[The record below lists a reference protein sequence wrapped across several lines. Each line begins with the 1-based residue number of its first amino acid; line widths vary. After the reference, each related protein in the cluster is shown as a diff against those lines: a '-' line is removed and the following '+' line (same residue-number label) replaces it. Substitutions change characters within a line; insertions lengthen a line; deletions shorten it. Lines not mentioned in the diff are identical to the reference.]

1 MEINKRN
8 KINSIRL
15 IKQLELA
22 TNSTTKNNNNI
33 LKTTTNNNNSLQS
46 VTAGEEGLNYFEL
59 LKLLAVSTISLIQL
73 YNWKN

>member
-33 LKTTTNNNNSLQS
+33 IKTTTNNNNNSLQS

-73 YNWKN
+73 YN